1 MRGAGQRGI
10 ATLQALTCEAWRL
23 RLLTGVEESL
33 RLSGYRRIAGVDE
46 AGRGGLAGPVVA
58 AAVIPDPDRPVPGV
72 DDSKRLSP
80 ERRRRLA
87 EAIRDSA
94 VAWAVVPAAAA
105 LIDRINVLEATRG
118 AMTQAVARLAPAPDC
133 VLVDAVALPA
143 SQAPALPLVRADGLA
158 YAVACASI
166 LAKVERDEW
175 MEGLDRRYP
184 QYGFAGHKGYGA
196 PRHLEALAAY
206 GPTPE
211 HRLTFRSVL
220 PRLEAASA

>member
-1 MRGAGQRGI
+1 MPGAGEHGF
-10 ATLQALTCEAWRL
+10 ATLQALACEAWRL

-33 RLSGYRRIAGVDE
+33 RLAGYRRIAGVDE
-46 AGRGGLAGPVVA
+46 VGRGCLAGPVVA
-58 AAVIPDPDRPVPGV
+58 GAVIPDLDRPIPGV
-72 DDSKRLSP
+72 DDSKHLTP

-87 EAIRDSA
+87 EAIRETA
-94 VAWAVVPAAAA
+94 LAWAVVPAAAEV
-105 LIDRINVLEATRG
+105 IDRINVLEATRG
-118 AMTQAVARLAPAPDC
+118 AMAQAVARLTPAPDC
-133 VLVDAVALPA
+133 VLVDAVVLPDA
-143 SQAPALPLVRADGLA
+143 PAPALPLVRADGLA

-175 MEGLDRRYP
+175 MVGLDRRYP

-196 PRHLEALAAY
+196 PEHIQALAVY

-220 PRLEAASA
+220 PRREARA

>member
-1 MRGAGQRGI
+1 MRRAGEHGF

-23 RLLTGVEESL
+23 RLLTGLEESL
-33 RLSGYRRIAGVDE
+33 RLAGYRRIAGVDE

-58 AAVIPDPDRPVPGV
+58 AAVIPDPGRPLPGV
-72 DDSKRLSP
+72 DDSKHLPP

-87 EAIRDSA
+87 AAIRDSA

-105 LIDRINVLEATRG
+105 VIDRVNVLEATRG
-118 AMTQAVARLAPAPDC
+118 AMAEAVARLSPAADC
-133 VLVDAVALPA
+133 VLVDAVALPPGP
-143 SQAPALPLVRADGLA
+143 APALPLVRADGLA

-166 LAKVERDEW
+166 LAKVERDTW

-196 PRHLEALAAY
+196 PRHIEALAVY

-220 PRLEAASA
+220 PRRQAAGA

>member
-1 MRGAGQRGI
+1 MPGAGKHGF
-10 ATLQALTCEAWRL
+10 ATLQALACEAWRL
-23 RLLTGVEESL
+23 RLMAGLEESL

-46 AGRGGLAGPVVA
+46 AGRGCLAGPVVA
-58 AAVIPDPDRPVPGV
+58 AAVIPDPTRSLPGV
-72 DDSKRLSP
+72 DDSKRLTP
-80 ERRRRLA
+80 ARRRRLA

-105 LIDRINVLEATRG
+105 VIDRINVLEATRA
-118 AMTQAVARLAPAPDC
+118 AMAQAVAELSPAPDC
-133 VLVDAVALPA
+133 VLVDAVALPV
-143 SQAPALPLVRADGLA
+143 SYAPSLSLVRADGLA

-175 MEGLDRRYP
+175 MVGLDRRYP

-196 PRHLEALAAY
+196 PEHIEALAAY

-220 PRLEAASA
+220 PRREATG

>member
-1 MRGAGQRGI
+1 MRGAGEHGF
-10 ATLQALTCEAWRL
+10 ATLQALACEAWRL

-33 RLSGYRRIAGVDE
+33 RLAGYRRVAGVDE
-46 AGRGGLAGPVVA
+46 VGRGCLAGPVVA
-58 AAVIPDPDRPVPGV
+58 GAVIPDLERPLPGV

-80 ERRRRLA
+80 ARRRRLA
-87 EAIRDSA
+87 AAIRETA
-94 VAWAVVPAAAA
+94 VAWAVVPVAASVV
-105 LIDRINVLEATRG
+105 DRINVLEATRA
-118 AMTQAVARLAPAPDC
+118 AMVQAVARLSPEPDC

-143 SQAPALPLVRADGLA
+143 CQWPSVPLVRADGLA

-166 LAKVERDEW
+166 LAKVERDDW
-175 MEGLDRRYP
+175 MVGLDRQYP

-196 PRHLEALAAY
+196 PQHIEALAIY

-220 PRLEAASA
+220 PRREAARA